1 MTTEQIAKDFV
12 ALLKEGKHEEAAKT
26 YNADDI
32 VSYEN
37 MEGPMQV
44 CRGKDAVKQK
54 GDWWVTNHEIDEFTT
69 EGPYL
74 NGNQFAV
81 DFYFDVTAKESGE
94 RRKMKEVGLY
104 TVDNGKIVE
113 ERFFY

>member
-1 MTTEQIAKDFV
+1 MTTQELAKQFV
-12 ALLKEGKHEEAAKT
+12 ALLQNGKHEEAART
-26 YNADDI
+26 FNADTI

-37 MEGPMQV
+37 MEGPMAV
-44 CRGKDAVKQK
+44 CRGKEAVTQK
-54 GDWWVTNHEIDEFTT
+54 GEWWVANHEVHELTT
-69 EGPYL
+69 EGPYV

-81 DFYFDVTAKESGE
+81 RFYVDVTAKESGE
-94 RRKMKEVGLY
+94 RHKMTEVGLY